1 MAENPIQTNKK
12 PTHGIATLL
21 GDPKNA
27 ILKLSLPM
35 ILAMSMQS
43 LYNLAD
49 KIWVSGLGKAALS
62 ATGLYFPFMMLAIAV
77 SVGLGIGGGS
87 AISRF
92 IGAKNKENANSVAV
106 HTILF
111 AVVVAFLYSI
121 PLFIFARPIFHTL
134 GAGEAL
140 DMSLQY
146 GRVMI
151 AGSIFIFLANIGN
164 SFLRS
169 EGNAKGAMIAMLTG
183 TILNVI
189 LDPLF
194 IYNISLPLPF
204 LSAAT
209 TVNIGLNLGVAGA
222 AYATILSIAVS
233 CGLLFYWLL
242 IKKNN
247 YVQIH
252 LKGFRFRK
260 EIAKDIFRVGLP
272 STLSQGSMSLMMLLL
287 NLIITAVAGYVGVAI
302 FQTGWTVV
310 SIAIL
315 PLLGIASAVT
325 AVSGA
330 AYGARSYAKMKEGF
344 LYAVKFGLIIEL
356 GIALLTLVFAPFIT
370 RIFTLSE
377 DTKEII
383 PDITRF
389 LRIVWL
395 FYPAVAGGMLSSALF
410 QGVGK
415 GLYSLVITI
424 IRTLGLTALGAYIFS
439 IGFGLGLEGIYI
451 GIIIGSW
458 CSSIIAFT
466 WANLFIRNLLKKTD
480 AVRHMAGQ
488 PAPDSVGSSR

>member
-1 MAENPIQTNKK
+1 MADSDTSTKK
-12 PTHGIATLL
+12 TQHRGVATLL
-21 GDPKNA
+21 GNPRSA
-27 ILKLSLPM
+27 IIRLSLPM
-35 ILAMSMQS
+35 IVAMSVQS

-62 ATGLYFPFMMLAIAV
+62 ATGLYFPFMMLAIAI

-92 IGAKNKENANSVAV
+92 IGAGNKENANSVAV
-106 HTILF
+106 HTIVF
-111 AVVVAFLYSI
+111 AVALAVIYSVPLYV
-121 PLFIFARPIFHTL
+121 FAEPIFHIM

-140 DMSLQY
+140 EMSLDY

-151 AGSIFIFLANIGN
+151 LGSVFIFLANIGN

-169 EGNAKGAMIAMLTG
+169 EGNAKAAMFAMLTG
-183 TILNVI
+183 TILNVL

-194 IYNISLPLPF
+194 IYNISVPLPF
-204 LSAAT
+204 LSPT
-209 TVNIGLNLGVAGA
+209 TMVDIGLDLGVAGA
-222 AYATILSIAVS
+222 AYATILSFAVS
-233 CGLLFYWLL
+233 CGLLAYWLL
-242 IKKNN
+242 VKKNN
-247 YVQIH
+247 YIQIH
-252 LKGFRFRK
+252 LKNFRFRGA
-260 EIAKDIFRVGLP
+260 IARDIFRVGFP

-330 AYGARSYAKMKEGF
+330 TYGAGYYVKLKQAF
-344 LYAVKFGLIIEL
+344 LYAVKFGFVIEL
-356 GIALLTLVFAPFIT
+356 GIALLTLVFAPYIT
-370 RIFTLSE
+370 HIFTLSE
-377 DTKEII
+377 DTKEIV
-383 PDITRF
+383 PDITHF

-415 GLYSLVITI
+415 GLYSFIITI

-439 IGFGLGLEGIYI
+439 IGFEFGLEGIYI

-466 WANLFIRNLLKKTD
+466 WANMFINRKLKAAT
-480 AVRHMAGQ
+480 
-488 PAPDSVGSSR
+488 